1 METPESKPESK
12 LEAGLEARQ
21 TADNFELI
29 ENLPFKTAPA
39 IGARARIGVVV
50 LASDYTMEHEFRK
63 IIDLPGVD
71 FYEARIRNS
80 PAITP
85 ETLAAMEPLISE
97 TAELILPGDHLDVVA
112 FGCTSATMVLG
123 EPVIRERLNEAKPEA
138 KTTNPVSA
146 AFAAFDAFGA
156 KRIAVLTPYRRDVN
170 EIVRDYIVSGGYE
183 VPVFGSFNEELDPV
197 VAAIDT
203 ESLKNAVATITHGRE
218 VDAVFISCTSV
229 RIAGA
234 IEEIEAATGLAVTS
248 SNHAMAWHALRLAG
262 IDDEIAGYGKLMRLP
277 LAG

>member
-1 METPESKPESK
+1 METPETK
-12 LEAGLEARQ
+12 LDADAYRQ
-21 TADNFELI
+21 DDFELI

-85 ETLAAMEPLISE
+85 ETLAAMEPLISD
-97 TAELILPGDHLDVVA
+97 TAELILPGDRLDVVA

-123 EPVIRERLNEAKPEA
+123 EPIIRERLKAAKPEA

-170 EIVRDYIVSGGYE
+170 EIVRDYIVAGGYQ

-197 VAAIDT
+197 VASID
-203 ESLKNAVATITHGRE
+203 ESSLKDAITIITEGRE
-218 VDAVFISCTSV
+218 VDAVFVSCTSV
-229 RIAGA
+229 RIADQ
-234 IEEIEAATGLAVTS
+234 IEEIETETGLAVTS

-262 IDDEIAGYGKLMRLP
+262 IEDEISGYGRLFRLP
-277 LAG
+277 LTG